1 MGARAPTRFVL
12 TRKGLEELAQRTYRL
27 DARLR
32 NILFLIQ
39 KGTPTVDGIL
49 ENSIFPQDEVV
60 EKLRGLVRDQFVA
73 LDGSGPGT
81 LSERPATLSERPA
94 TLSAPVTVNDAMA
107 IAAAATAHR
116 HHAAETLE
124 RVSAMARVTTMAR
137 TASARNHPGP
147 TTINPVMRADP
158 VDTVSSEFPQLD
170 AGISV
175 SQARYILSD
184 FCLDQFG
191 TKGQPLIDAIGKA
204 VDVERLQQVLDRITR
219 EVRKQRRP
227 QMPELLSRI
236 REINELPATPT
247 SRLRATASD

>member
-1 MGARAPTRFVL
+1 MGARAPTLFVL
-12 TRKGLEELAQRTYRL
+12 TRKGMEELAQRTYRL

-60 EKLRGLVRDQFVA
+60 EKLRRLVRDQFVA
-73 LDGSGPGT
+73 IDGSGPGT
-81 LSERPATLSERPA
+81 LSERPATLSGA
-94 TLSAPVTVNDAMA
+94 VTVSDIRAVA
-107 IAAAATAHR
+107 ASAAADAAATANQR
-116 HHAAETLE
+116 HAAETLE
-124 RVSAMARVTTMAR
+124 RMSGMARATTMAR
-137 TASARNHPGP
+137 ITSMKIPAGP
-147 TTINPVMRADP
+147 TTINPAMRSGMSDS
-158 VDTVSSEFPQLD
+158 VSSEFPQLD

-191 TKGQPLIDAIGKA
+191 TKGQPLIDAIGGA
-204 VDVERLQQVLDRITR
+204 LDVEALQQVLDRITR
-219 EVRKQRRP
+219 EVRKQRHP
-227 QMPELLSRI
+227 QMPDLLTRV
-236 REINELPATPT
+236 REINELPATPY